1 MPDTKLENKN
11 KIGKIIELITENFP
25 ILNEKKQSISI
36 QIYKQLAKGQ
46 PVSIDTITT
55 LVNLPKEEVK
65 SILDSW
71 PGVYYDD
78 NQEIHG
84 YWGLAIPK
92 MNHSFK
98 VDGQQLYTWCAW
110 DALFIPQIINKTA
123 DVESTCPVTNT
134 KINLTVS
141 PKGIVEHSPEDI
153 VISMINPDA
162 GKITED
168 VIKNFCHFIYFF
180 SSEKAGKEWVS
191 KNEGTFLLTLE
202 ETQELSKQKNALQ
215 YSIQ

>member
-1 MPDTKLENKN
+1 MPDTKLENKS
-11 KIGKIIELITENFP
+11 KIDKILELITEYF
-25 ILNEKKQSISI
+25 LTLSEKRQLISI
-36 QIYKQLAKGQ
+36 YIYKQLAKGQ
-46 PVSIDTITT
+46 PVSIDTIAT
-55 LVNLPKEEVK
+55 LVDLPEKEVK

-123 DVESTCPVTNT
+123 YVESTCPVTNT
-134 KINLTVS
+134 KINLTVT
-141 PKGIVEHSPEDI
+141 PEGIVENSPENI
-153 VISMINPDA
+153 VVSMINPDA
-162 GKITED
+162 GKFNED

-180 SSEKAGKEWVS
+180 SSENAGKEWIS
-191 KNEGTFLLTLE
+191 KNEGTFLLTLK
-202 ETQELSKQKNALQ
+202 ETQELSKAKNYQQ
-215 YSIQ
+215 YNI